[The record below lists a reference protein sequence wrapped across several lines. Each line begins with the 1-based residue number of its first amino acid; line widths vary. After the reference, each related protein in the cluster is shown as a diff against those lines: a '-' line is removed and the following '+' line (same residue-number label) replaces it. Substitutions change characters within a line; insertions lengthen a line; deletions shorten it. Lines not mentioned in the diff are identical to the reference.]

1 MLFIRNEIRTAK
13 EFIVGCNLC
22 YFYSKFIPL
31 RNLIPALLFFIGTAE
46 FAVAQKDPL
55 HHEMVLVEGGTFQM
69 GSNAGEVNEQPV
81 HAVNLS
87 SFFIGKYEVTQKQWF
102 AIAGSNP
109 SGKKNCEEC
118 PVEQVSWDNIQLF
131 LEKLNTQTG
140 KNYRLP
146 TEAEWEFAARGGV
159 NSKGFEFSGSN
170 NIDSVGWYFNN
181 SEKEATVVGRKQAN
195 ELGIYDMS
203 GNVWEWCSD
212 WFGEYKNAGAVNPL
226 GVSSGNWK
234 IVRGGAWN
242 NTPRLC
248 SVHKR
253 NWLNKDLGSTDICF
267 RLVLPIEDES
277 KSEIQTETIKTDE
290 EPLTYVEQDAEYPGG
305 TSALYKFISENL
317 VYPEDAVVNEIVGKV
332 IVIFVVDV
340 DGTVRDVTI
349 ERGVAGGQSL
359 EQAAI
364 DVCRKFPKFKPAI
377 QNGKA
382 VKTYYR
388 LPINF
393 QL

>member
-1 MLFIRNEIRTAK
+1 MK
-13 EFIVGCNLC
+13 NLVA
-22 YFYSKFIPL
+22 
-31 RNLIPALLFFIGTAE
+31 ALLFFIGTAE

-55 HHEMVLVEGGTFQM
+55 NHEMIFVEGGTFQM
-69 GSNAGEVNEQPV
+69 GSNSGEVNEQPV
-81 HAVNLS
+81 RAVQLH
-87 SFFIGKYEVTQKQWF
+87 SFFIGKYEVTQMQWV
-102 AIAGSNP
+102 AIIGNNP

-131 LEKLNTQTG
+131 LKKLNSQTG

-159 NSKGFEFSGSN
+159 NSSEYEYSGSM
-170 NIDSVGWYFNN
+170 NIDSVAWYFNN
-181 SEKEATVVGRKQAN
+181 SAKEATVVGRKRAN

-253 NWLNKDLGSTDICF
+253 NWLNKDLGSTDIGF
-267 RLVLPIEDES
+267 RLVLPIEDE
-277 KSEIQTETIKTDE
+277 TIGEDATPPE
-290 EPLTYVEQDAEYPGG
+290 ENKNDMLLIVDDAIAQYPGG
-305 TSALYKFISENL
+305 EAAMYKFISDNL
-317 VYPEDAVVNEIVGKV
+317 LYPEDAIENGIEGKV
-332 IVIFVVDV
+332 YVRFVVDV
-340 DGTVRDVTI
+340 DGTAKDLTI
-349 ERGVAGGQSL
+349 MKSVPGGQSL

-364 DVCRKFPKFKPAI
+364 EVCKKFPKFIPPMRDGKPI
-377 QNGKA
+377 
-382 VKTYYR
+382 KTYFIW
-388 LPINF
+388 PINF
-393 QL
+393 KL

>member
-1 MLFIRNEIRTAK
+1 
-13 EFIVGCNLC
+13 
-22 YFYSKFIPL
+22 
-31 RNLIPALLFFIGTAE
+31 
-46 FAVAQKDPL
+46 
-55 HHEMVLVEGGTFQM
+55 M

-87 SFFIGKYEVTQKQWF
+87 SFLIGKYEVTQKQWF
-102 AIAGSNP
+102 AIVGKNP

-131 LEKLNTQTG
+131 LQKLNAQTG

-159 NSKGFEFSGSN
+159 KSKGFEFSGSN

-181 SEKEATVVGRKQAN
+181 SAKEATVVGKKRAN

-203 GNVWEWCSD
+203 GNVWEWTSD
-212 WFGEYKNAGAVNPL
+212 WFGEYKNSEAVNPE
-226 GVSSGNWK
+226 GAFSGNWK
-234 IVRGGAWN
+234 VVRGGAWN

-253 NWLNKDLGSTDICF
+253 NWLNKDLGSPDIGF
-267 RLVLPIEDES
+267 RLVLPIEN
-277 KSEIQTETIKTDE
+277 ETVGENLTHPE
-290 EPLTYVEQDAEYPGG
+290 ENKNDLPVIVDDAIAEYPGG
-305 TSALYKFISENL
+305 EAAMYKFISDNL
-317 VYPEDAVVNEIVGKV
+317 LYPEDAVENGIAGKV
-332 IVIFVVDV
+332 YLKFVVDV
-340 DGTVRDVTI
+340 DGTAKDFTVMKSVP
-349 ERGVAGGQSL
+349 GGQSL
-359 EQAAI
+359 ERAAI
-364 DVCRKFPKFKPAI
+364 EVCKKFPKFNPPMRD
-377 QNGKA
+377 GKSI
-382 VKTYYR
+382 KTYFV